1 MATVL
6 LVEDDPDQLDLR
18 RELLEHAGHTV
29 FPASSAAAAFYYL
42 RVMVYMYFRDAEF
55 DIEPSKPSATTLGTI
70 VVLALLTLY
79 FGLNPGMLMNLF

>member
-29 FPASSAAAAFYYL
+29 FPAASAAVALAHPPAQVAVVDL
-42 RVMVYMYFRDAEF
+42 RVPTLADGLGL
-55 DIEPSKPSATTLGTI
+55 IETLQARTPAPRII
-70 VVLALLTLY
+70 VAR
-79 FGLNPGMLMNLF
+79 PR